1 MSLEQIIQSPYSMSQ
16 RSESVRH
23 RESSKQEDQIKKL
36 ILKVEH
42 ANSLLA
48 ESEATNSRLED
59 QTSILK
65 VWP

>member
-1 MSLEQIIQSPYSMSQ
+1 MSQ
-16 RSESVRH
+16 RSESIRQH
-23 RESSKQEDQIKKL
+23 ESKQNDQIKKL

-59 QTSILK
+59 QSSILK
-65 VWP
+65 VCLIKF